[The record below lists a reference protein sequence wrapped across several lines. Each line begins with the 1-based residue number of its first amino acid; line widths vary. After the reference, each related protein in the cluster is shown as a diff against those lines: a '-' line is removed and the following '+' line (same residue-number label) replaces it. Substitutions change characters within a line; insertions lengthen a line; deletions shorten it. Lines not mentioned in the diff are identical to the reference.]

1 MFHPKEVIERW
12 LDAGITHIRVR
23 SPLPPGVDVG
33 PVFSAIDP
41 LVLKLSRQWACT
53 DDLGVRATLTNA
65 GHTYEAFI
73 PWEAI
78 AVVSSSVVGQS
89 IVWELPPAPVPVQQR
104 VRHLRLVKPGE
115 EN

>member
-12 LDAGITHIRVR
+12 LDVGITRIRLR
-23 SPLPPGVDVG
+23 SPLSPGVDVG
-33 PVFSAIDP
+33 PVFSTIDP
-41 LVLKLSRQWACT
+41 LVLDLSRQWACT
-53 DDLGVRATLTNA
+53 DTLGVHASLKRE
-65 GHTYEAFI
+65 GHAYEAFI

-104 VRHLRLVKPGE
+104 VRHLRLVRPDE

>member
-1 MFHPKEVIERW
+1 MFHPREVIERW

-23 SPLPPGVDVG
+23 TPLPPGVDVG

-53 DDLGVRATLTNA
+53 DDLGVRATLKSA
-65 GHTYEAFI
+65 GHTHEAFI

-78 AVVSSSVVGQS
+78 AVVSSAVVGQS
-89 IVWELPPAPVPVQQR
+89 IVWERPHVPVSSGR
-104 VRHLRLVKPGE
+104 RLRLVRPDE